1 MLLSAIVILLF
12 SVACVSL
19 AVGKYPLTIDGLFS
33 GNEMMRRVFLTLR
46 LPRTMVAVIGGF
58 ALGIAG
64 SVFQTVF
71 HNPLAAPDMIG
82 VSSGASAGAAFAILF
97 ASGTVISVGLASFL
111 GGLAA
116 ITVTLLL
123 AGAIRGGGRA
133 SIVLAGIAVHSLC
146 QTALMFLKTAADPER
161 ELASIEYWI
170 MGALG
175 GVSLKNSYVNMVICV
190 VSIVPIF
197 LLSRQIIML
206 SNGEDEAKMLGVPVS
221 KMRFAALAFA
231 TLAVTSTVSVTGI
244 ISFVGLLAPH
254 AASLMT
260 KRTDSFTFLLSG
272 LCGGI
277 LLTVADILSRSVAS
291 SELPVSIFTSLIG
304 APFLVWLLWRERRRV

>member
-1 MLLSAIVILLF
+1 MKKYRNLVLLSAILLLLF
-12 SVACVSL
+12 SVVCVSL
-19 AVGKYPLTIDGLFS
+19 AVGKFPITVEGLIS
-33 GNEMMRRVFLTLR
+33 GNEMMGRVFLTLR

-71 HNPLAAPDMIG
+71 P
-82 VSSGASAGAAFAILF
+82 ILF
-97 ASGTVISVGLASFL
+97 ASGTVFSVGLASFI

-116 ITVTLLL
+116 VIVTLLL
-123 AGAIRGGGRA
+123 SGAVKNGGKA

-170 MGALG
+170 MGALN
-175 GVSLKNSYVNMVICV
+175 GVSLKNSYVNMIICV
-190 VSIVPIF
+190 VAVLPIF

-206 SNGEDEAKMLGVPVS
+206 SNSEDEAKMLGVPVN
-221 KMRFAALAFA
+221 KMRFAVLIFA

-254 AASLMT
+254 AATLMT
-260 KRTDSFTFLLSG
+260 KKVDSFTFLLGG
-272 LCGGI
+272 LCGSI
-277 LLTVADILSRSVAS
+277 LLTVADILSRSIAS

-304 APFLVWLLWRERRRV
+304 APFLVWLIWRERRRV